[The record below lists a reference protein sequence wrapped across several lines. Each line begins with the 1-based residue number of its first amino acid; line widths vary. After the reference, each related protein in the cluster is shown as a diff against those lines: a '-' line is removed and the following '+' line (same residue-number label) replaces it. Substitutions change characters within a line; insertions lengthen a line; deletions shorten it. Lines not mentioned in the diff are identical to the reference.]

1 MRAVVLALA
10 LAFVSGQSP
19 VFAPD
24 FAAGKTYVYKYE
36 AFLLGGLPEEGWAR
50 AGLKIRSKVM
60 ISNEAQN
67 TYMLK
72 LAEPELFE
80 YSGIWPN
87 DAPIPATKL
96 MAALAP
102 QLMIPIKFEYTN
114 GVVGKIHAPER
125 ISTLVLN
132 IYRGILNIL
141 QLNIKRTHNVYDL
154 QENGTQGVCKTLY
167 SISEDIKAERILLT
181 KTRDMNHCQERII
194 KDIGLAYTEKCDKC
208 QKDSKNLRGTS
219 SFTYTLKP
227 VASGVMILKVVVNE
241 LIQFSPFSE
250 HNGAA
255 QMETKQSLVFLEI
268 QKVPIPSAQVEYRQ
282 RGSLKYEFST
292 ELLQSP
298 LQLIKISN
306 PKAQITELLN
316 HLVTHNVESVS
327 EHAPR
332 KFLELIQI
340 LRAATYEDLEMSWNQ
355 YRQMSSHRRWL
366 LDAIPVAGT
375 PAAFRL
381 VKEKFLADELSVA
394 EEAQAF
400 IAAVH
405 TVSANSETIKLMET
419 LTVNNK
425 VMESPVLREIVLLG
439 YGTMIFRNCSELA
452 VCPTEYI
459 KPIQERLA
467 EAVAKAETENIILFL
482 KVLGNARHPATF
494 KAITKIMPIHGTAA
508 ASLPMRV
515 HAEAIMAL
523 RNFAKKESRM
533 VQELALQLYMDKDIH
548 PELRMLSCI
557 VLFETRPSMALV
569 ITVANNVKTEKDLQ
583 VASFTYSHMKS
594 LSRSSSTIHPTVAA
608 ACSVAMKI
616 LGPKLDRLSLRY
628 SRAVH
633 VDAYNS
639 SLMIGAAA
647 TAFYINDAA
656 TILPRSVLAKTRAFL
671 AGAAADVLEI
681 GVRTDGL
688 QEALLKNP
696 ALIDSADRI
705 TKMKRV
711 IKALSQWRSMSISKP
726 LASISVK
733 FLGQEIAF
741 ANIDK
746 VMIEEAVA
754 LARSPTIREYGIH
767 ALKALLL
774 TGVNVHYAKPVL
786 AAEVRRIIPTAAGL
800 PLELSLYT
808 AAVAAAVV
816 KIQPKT
822 SPPLPEDFHLRH
834 LLETDI
840 ELETEVKT
848 SFAMNTYAVMGV
860 NTAILQAA
868 LNYTVRL
875 NYTVPAKI
883 TARLN
888 IKDGDFKIEVLPV
901 PVPENLTSLNIETF
915 AVARNIEDP
924 AAERITPLIPN
935 KVLPSISRKVISS
948 MKASSAA
955 DSVESAS
962 FEMITLE
969 DEVVK
974 FNKSRA
980 FSKRYCVKYVG
991 VGLKACFKVGTENG
1005 TSIRDIALYR
1015 LVGRYNFSFSVTPI
1029 EGQAIERLE
1038 MEIKVGS
1045 KAVERLVTQI
1055 NMTKDILDS
1064 APILMRLNK
1073 ILAPNRNRSL
1083 SSSSSSSSSS
1093 KHSSKSSSS
1102 SSLSRSSSRSSSS
1115 SSSKSKSSSKSSSSS
1130 SSSKRSSRRLR
1141 SSRSSSGSSKTS
1153 SASSLASLFS
1163 AGSSSSRSSSRA
1175 SKQVISF
1182 LKFKRDH
1189 RKQSVTSSAASS
1201 SNSSASSFEAIYRQ
1215 NKFLANETAAL
1226 AVIFRAVRAD
1236 KRKQGYMVT
1245 AYFDKPTARVQIA
1258 IASLVSEDKWKLCAD
1273 GVLLSKHKMTAKI
1286 TWGAECKQYDTM
1298 VTSETGL
1305 VGPSPAARLRMSWET
1320 LPSDLKRY
1328 GKMVYE
1334 YIPSKF
1340 LSDLIRTKSAN
1351 STRRISFTVVASS
1364 ERTVDFIAKTPMNTV
1379 YNITARLPVS
1389 MPLDEITGLT
1399 PFEDAPDKVHYMFA
1413 KALAAECLSIGDS
1426 LTTFNNRTITNK
1438 MASSCYQVLAQDCTE
1453 ELKFMVLQKRDSM
1466 EQNHINV
1473 KIADIDIDLYPKN
1486 SEVIVK
1492 VNNMEIPLTSLPYQH
1507 PTAKIE
1513 IRQSGEG
1520 VSVYAPSH
1528 GLHEV
1533 YFDKNTWRIQVVD
1546 WMKGK
1551 TCGVC
1556 GKADGEVRQE
1566 YRTPNGRLT
1575 KNAVSFTHSWILPA
1589 ESCRDTTECRL
1600 KHESVKL
1607 EKKVNIH
1614 GEESTCFSVE
1624 PVLRCL
1630 PGCFPVKTTSVSVG
1644 FNCLPAD
1651 SSPQSMS
1658 SIFDSSVDVR
1668 ETAEAHLACSCTAQ
1682 CA

>member
-36 AFLLGGLPEEGWAR
+36 AFLLGGLPEEGLAR
-50 AGLKIRSKVM
+50 AGLKIKSKVM
-60 ISNEAQN
+60 IRNDVQN
-67 TYMLK
+67 TYLLK

-96 MAALAP
+96 TEKLAP
-102 QLMIPIKFEYTN
+102 ELKNPIKFEYTN
-114 GVVGKIHAPER
+114 GVVGRIHAPEG

-141 QLNIKRTHNVYDL
+141 QLNIKKTHNVYDL
-154 QENGTQGVCKTLY
+154 QEIGTQGVCKTLY
-167 SISEDIKAERILLT
+167 SITEDIKAERIHLT
-181 KTRDMNHCQERII
+181 KTRDMNNCQEKIM
-194 KDIGLAYTEKCDKC
+194 KDIGLAYTEKCDKG
-208 QKDSKNLRGTS
+208 QQDNKNLRGTS
-219 SFTYTLKP
+219 SFTYTLKE
-227 VASGVMILKVVVNE
+227 VASGVMILKADVIE

-250 HNGAA
+250 HSGTA

-268 QKVPIPSAQVEYRQ
+268 QKDPLPSTNAEYHH
-282 RGSLKYEFST
+282 RGSLKFEFST

-298 LQLIKISN
+298 LQLIKITDLRV
-306 PKAQITELLN
+306 QIKELLD
-316 HLVTHNVESVS
+316 HLVTHNVESVNA
-327 EHAPR
+327 HAPL

-340 LRAATYEDLEMSWNQ
+340 LRAARYEDLVMSWDE

-366 LDAIPVAGT
+366 LDAIPVTGT
-375 PAAFRL
+375 PAALRFI
-381 VKEKFLADELSVA
+381 KEKFLANELRVA
-394 EEAQAF
+394 EEAQVL

-405 TVSANSETIKLMET
+405 MVSANTETIKMMET
-419 LTVNNK
+419 LTVDKK
-425 VMESPVLREIVLLG
+425 VLESPVLREIVLLG
-439 YGTMIFRNCSELA
+439 YGAMIFRNCAELA
-452 VCPTEYI
+452 VCPAEYI
-459 KPIQERLA
+459 KPIQERLDD
-467 EAVAKAETENIILFL
+467 AVAKRETEKIILL
-482 KVLGNARHPATF
+482 IKVLGNAQHPATL
-494 KAITKIMPIHGTAA
+494 KSITKIMPIHGTAA
-508 ASLPMRV
+508 ASLPLRV

-533 VQELALQLYMDKDIH
+533 VQQLALQLYMDKDIH

-557 VLFETRPSMALV
+557 VLFETRPSMGLV
-569 ITVANNVKTEKDLQ
+569 TTLANNVKTEKNLQ

-594 LSRSSSTIHPTVAA
+594 LSRSPSTIQSSVVAA
-608 ACSVAMKI
+608 CRVAINI

-628 SRAVH
+628 SRVAH

-639 SLMIGAAA
+639 SLMIGASA

-696 ALIDSADRI
+696 EFIDNADRI

-733 FLGQEIAF
+733 VLGQEIAF

-746 VMIEEAVA
+746 AMIEQAVA
-754 LARSPTIREYGIH
+754 WASSNSTILEHGKH
-767 ALKALLL
+767 ALRALLL
-774 TGVNVHYAKPVL
+774 TGVNVQYAKPVL
-786 AAEVRRIIPTAAGL
+786 ATEVRRIMPTAAGL
-800 PLELSLYT
+800 PMELSLHT

-816 KIQPKT
+816 KIKPKT
-822 SPPLPEDFHLRH
+822 SPPLPEDFKFGR

-840 ELETEVKT
+840 QLETEVRT

-868 LNYTVRL
+868 LVSRARINYTG
-875 NYTVPAKI
+875 PAKI

-888 IKDGDFKIEVLPV
+888 IKEGDFKIEVLPV
-901 PVPENLTSLNIETF
+901 PLPENVTSVNIETF
-915 AVARNIEDP
+915 AVARDIEDP
-924 AAERITPLIPN
+924 AAEIITPLIP
-935 KVLPSISRKVISS
+935 KKDLPSISSKVSS
-948 MKASSAA
+948 MIVSSAE
-955 DSVESAS
+955 VCVSAS
-962 FEMITLE
+962 LETLE
-969 DEVVK
+969 DDVFK
-974 FNKSRA
+974 SNKTKARA

-991 VGLKACFKVGTENG
+991 VGIKACFKVATENAA
-1005 TSIRDIALYR
+1005 SIRDIALYR
-1015 LVGRYNFSFSVTPI
+1015 MAGQHNLSLSLTSI
-1029 EGQAIERLE
+1029 ESQEIERLE
-1038 MEIKVGS
+1038 MEVKVGL
-1045 KAVERLVTQI
+1045 KAVESLIAQI
-1055 NMTKDILDS
+1055 NRSEEILDS
-1064 APILMRLNK
+1064 APVLMRLNK
-1073 ILAPNRNRSL
+1073 ILASNRN
-1083 SSSSSSSSSS
+1083 SS
-1093 KHSSKSSSS
+1093 
-1102 SSLSRSSSRSSSS
+1102 
-1115 SSSKSKSSSKSSSSS
+1115 SSSSS
-1130 SSSKRSSRRLR
+1130 SSSKRSSKTSSYSSSSSISSSSSNSSRRKNLS

-1163 AGSSSSRSSSRA
+1163 ASSSSSLSSSRA
-1175 SKQVISF
+1175 SKQVISL
-1182 LKFKRDH
+1182 LKFHKNH
-1189 RKQSVTSSAASS
+1189 RKQGVPSSAASN

-1215 NKFLANETAAL
+1215 NQLPSRETEAL

-1236 KRKQGYMVT
+1236 EKKQGYIVT
-1245 AYFDKPTARVQIA
+1245 AYLDKPTARVHMV
-1258 IASLVSEDKWKLCAD
+1258 IASLVRGNNLKICAD
-1273 GVLLSKHKMTAKI
+1273 GVLLSKHKVTAKM
-1286 TWGAECKQYDTM
+1286 TWGVECKQYDIMATA
-1298 VTSETGL
+1298 ETGL

-1320 LPSDLKRY
+1320 LPSDLKRF
-1328 GKMVYE
+1328 GKMMYE
-1334 YIPSKF
+1334 YIPTKF
-1340 LSDLIRTKSAN
+1340 LSDLIQAKSPNNTK
-1351 STRRISFTVVASS
+1351 RISFTIVASS
-1364 ERTVDFIAKTPMNTV
+1364 ERTIDVIAKTPVNTV
-1379 YNITARLPVS
+1379 YNKTVSLPIS
-1389 MPLDEITGLT
+1389 LPLDEITSSLT
-1399 PFEDAPDKVHYMFA
+1399 PFEDVPDKVHYVFA
-1413 KALAAECLSIGDS
+1413 KALAAECLSINDS
-1426 LTTFNNRTITNK
+1426 LTTFNNRTYENK
-1438 MASSCYQVLAQDCTE
+1438 MVPSCYQVLAQDSTE
-1453 ELKFMVLQKRDSM
+1453 ELKFIVLHKRDSK
-1466 EQNHINV
+1466 EQNHINA
-1473 KIADIDIDLYPKN
+1473 KIADIDIDLYRMN
-1486 SEVIVK
+1486 NEVIVK
-1492 VNNMEIPLTSLPYQH
+1492 VNSMEIPLTSLPYQH
-1507 PTAKIE
+1507 PKAKID
-1513 IRQSGEG
+1513 IRQSGNG
-1520 VSVYAPSH
+1520 VSVYAASH

-1533 YFDKNTWRIQVVD
+1533 YFDKNTWRIKVVD

-1551 TCGVC
+1551 TSGLC

-1614 GEESTCFSVE
+1614 GEESRCYSVE

-1630 PGCFPVKTTSVSVG
+1630 PGCFPVKTTSVTVG

-1651 SSPQSMS
+1651 STPQSMS
-1658 SIFDSSVDVR
+1658 SIFESSVDLR
-1668 ETAEAHLACSCTAQ
+1668 ESAEAHLACSCTAQ